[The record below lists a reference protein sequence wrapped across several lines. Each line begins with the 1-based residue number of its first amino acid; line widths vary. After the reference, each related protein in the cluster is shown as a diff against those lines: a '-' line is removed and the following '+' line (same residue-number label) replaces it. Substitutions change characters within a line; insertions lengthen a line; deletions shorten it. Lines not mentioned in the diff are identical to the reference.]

1 MTSKSLWNYYRDDI
15 NDDADEI
22 VANNRVNNNNN
33 KKTISKSFEYKQ
45 IIPANN
51 KTLNTEVVVPLKYL
65 SFFGDLLI
73 YL

>member
-1 MTSKSLWNYYRDDI
+1 MTSKSLWNYYRDDM

-22 VANNRVNNNNN
+22 VANNRVNNN
-33 KKTISKSFEYKQ
+33 KTTISKSFEYKQ